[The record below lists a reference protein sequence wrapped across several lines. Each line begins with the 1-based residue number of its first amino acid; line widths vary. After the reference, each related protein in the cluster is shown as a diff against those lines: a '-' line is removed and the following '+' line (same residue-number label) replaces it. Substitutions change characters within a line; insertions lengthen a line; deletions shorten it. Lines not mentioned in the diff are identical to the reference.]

1 MNERIKQLR
10 KDLKMTQETFAS
22 KIAITRQ
29 YLSLLESNERV
40 PSDLVLN
47 AICQTFGVRREWLE
61 YGDGPMYQDA
71 DPDSSA
77 VLVPELVSVLEDHPA
92 LLDLMKKVV
101 RHFKPSDWD
110 RLNQIIDEA
119 QKEEQL

>member
-10 KDLKMTQETFAS
+10 KDLKLTQEAFAS
-22 KIAITRQ
+22 KIGITK
-29 YLSLLESNERV
+29 SSICLLENGKNN
-40 PSDLVLN
+40 PSDQTVML
-47 AICQTFGVRREWLE
+47 ICQTFGVRREWLE
-61 YGDGPMYQDA
+61 QGDGPMYQDA

-77 VLVPELVSVLEDHPA
+77 ALVPDLVSVLEDHPA

-110 RLNQIIDEA
+110 RLNQILDEA
-119 QKEEQL
+119 QKDEQP

>member
-10 KDLKMTQETFAS
+10 KDLNLTQEAFAS
-22 KIAITRQ
+22 KIGIGKSA
-29 YLSLLESNERV
+29 LSRIESGFNN
-40 PSDLVLN
+40 PSDQTVML
-47 AICQTFGVRREWLE
+47 ICQTFGVRREWLE
-61 YGDGPMYQDA
+61 HGDGPMYQDA

-77 VLVPELVSVLEDHPA
+77 ALVPDLVSVLEDHPA

-110 RLNQIIDEA
+110 RLNQILDEA
-119 QKEEQL
+119 QKDEQP

>member
-10 KDLKMTQETFAS
+10 KDLKLTQEAFAS
-22 KIAITRQ
+22 KIGITK
-29 YLSLLESNERV
+29 SSICLLESGKNN
-40 PSDLVLN
+40 PSDQTVML
-47 AICQTFGVRREWLE
+47 ICQTFGVRREWLE
-61 YGDGPMYQDA
+61 QGDGPMYQDA

-77 VLVPELVSVLEDHPA
+77 ALVPDLVSVLEDHPA

-110 RLNQIIDEA
+110 RLNQILDEA
-119 QKEEQL
+119 QKDEQP